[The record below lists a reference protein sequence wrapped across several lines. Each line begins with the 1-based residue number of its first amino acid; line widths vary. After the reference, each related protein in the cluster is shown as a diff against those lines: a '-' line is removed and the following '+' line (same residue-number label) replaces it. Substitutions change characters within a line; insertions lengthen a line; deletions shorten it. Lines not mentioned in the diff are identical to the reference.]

1 MYDIKQFRPT
11 LYALLL
17 LGFLGYGVAAQ
28 TPGIWLL
35 ATAATLLHMWLV
47 GRGSF
52 KPLPRL
58 AANTI
63 TLVFAALLVVRVK
76 QIHGP
81 PILAIGE
88 FLIFLQLV
96 KLFEH
101 RANRDLAQLLILS
114 LLLMVAAA
122 ISTASLLF
130 GLLFVAYLFLSLYC
144 CLLFHLKTETDHAK
158 SVMGVDER
166 KVNPLTLRQ
175 DQRFL
180 PRSMRRLTAFVSVVS
195 ICMSIMVFLFFPRGT
210 GAGIIGNLAFKP
222 SQALTGFS
230 DQVSFQDVARITQN
244 EAEVAYVNVTKNGQ
258 PFGAG
263 GEVIYLR
270 GSAPDTYVSDPT
282 DVDRWKWIRT
292 TAASA
297 DIIPA
302 VTRGQEYELNATPFG
317 EDRYKQDIRLLPTGS
332 DVLFGMPG
340 VITFTPSREL
350 RLRFG
355 RADEVLQLQDPL
367 TGELP
372 YTIVSTG
379 KIAPAS
385 RDGPARIPIDN
396 FLTREIR
403 RQWEASRAESTKRYA
418 VPTEIRDYALKDD
431 VAGRDD
437 KGNLA
442 RQRLNTHEISAI
454 DEVLARNFE
463 KHLQTQ
469 FSYTLDLTDARRVM
483 DKDPMVQ
490 FLYDFKKG
498 HCEYFAGAMT
508 LMCQS
513 LGMQARM
520 VVGFKC
526 DEFNSIG
533 GYYIVKQSHAHAWVE
548 VLTANGWQMF
558 DPTAS
563 REGSAGA
570 RASSM
575 WKQFMYFV
583 DYLEYSWGNNVVNY
597 DAESRTNLIQ
607 NVDSSLTE
615 TAINTS
621 TWIQELKAW
630 FDLQNFYW
638 VSSGLLSV
646 LMAGMVCTI
655 VGAMIYFLW
664 ERMRLRRRA
673 RRIGLDQLPSSDQKR
688 LARQLAFYDDLVRA
702 LDRRE
707 IDRPTHLTPMEFS
720 QSIGFLPN
728 ELYSAVQRLTRI
740 FYRIRYG
747 GHEIDSN
754 QQRRL
759 NRVVERIESQL
770 GPPKV

>member
-17 LGFLGYGVAAQ
+17 LGFLGYGIAAQ
-28 TPGIWLL
+28 TPGLWLL
-35 ATAATLLHMWLV
+35 ATAATLLNGWLV
-47 GRGSF
+47 NRGSF
-52 KPLPRL
+52 RPLPRL
-58 AANTI
+58 AANI
-63 TLVFAALLVVRVK
+63 VTLLFAAFLVLRVK

-96 KLFEH
+96 KLFEQ

-130 GLLFVAYLFLSLYC
+130 GVLFVVYLFLSLYC
-144 CLLFHLKTETDHAK
+144 CLLFHLKAETDHAK
-158 SVMGVDER
+158 AVMGVDER

-180 PRSMRRLTAFVSVVS
+180 PRSMRRLTGFVSFVAITTAVA
-195 ICMSIMVFLFFPRGT
+195 VFLFFPRGT

-244 EAEVAYVNVTKNGQ
+244 EAEVAYVTITKNGQ
-258 PFGAG
+258 PYGATG
-263 GEVIYLR
+263 QTIYLR
-270 GSAPDTYVSDPT
+270 GSAPDTYVSDPASI
-282 DVDRWKWIRT
+282 DRWKWIRT
-292 TAASA
+292 NTTAAEV
-297 DIIPA
+297 IPA
-302 VTRGQEYELNATPFG
+302 VTRGQEYELNDNPFG
-317 EDRYKQDIRLLPTGS
+317 EDRYKQDVRLLPTGS
-332 DVLFGMPG
+332 DVLFAMPG
-340 VITFTPSREL
+340 VISFTPSREL
-350 RLRFG
+350 RLRYG
-355 RADEVLQLQDPL
+355 RHDEVLQLQEPL

-372 YTIVSTG
+372 YTVVSTG
-379 KIAPAS
+379 LLAPTP
-385 RDGPARIPIDN
+385 PATTNPTDA
-396 FLTREIR
+396 FLAQEIR
-403 RQWEASRAESTKRYA
+403 RRWQTARAEAPRRYEPPA
-418 VPTEIRDYALKDD
+418 EVREFALRDE
-431 VAGRDD
+431 VAGADG

-442 RQRLNTHEISAI
+442 AQRAQAQNITELDEAI
-454 DEVLARNFE
+454 ARNFE
-463 KHLQTQ
+463 KYLQTE
-469 FSYTLDLTDARRVM
+469 FLYTLDLTDARRVM

-490 FLYDFKKG
+490 FLYDFKRG

-513 LGMQARM
+513 IGMQARM

-526 DEFNSIG
+526 DEFNSVG

-548 VLTANGWQMF
+548 VLTLNGWQLF

-563 REGSAGA
+563 RDANAAS
-570 RASSM
+570 RATSM
-575 WKQFMYFV
+575 WKQLMYFI

-597 DAESRTNLIQ
+597 DSESRTNLIQ
-607 NVDSSLTE
+607 NVDSSLTN

-621 TWIQELKAW
+621 SWLQDMKAW

-646 LMAGMVCTI
+646 LMAAMVCTI
-655 VGAMIYFLW
+655 VGAMIYFLY
-664 ERMRLRRRA
+664 ERVRLRRRA
-673 RRIGLDQLPSSDQKR
+673 RRIGLGQLPTSDQKR
-688 LARQLAFYDDLVRA
+688 LARQLAFYDDLVRV
-702 LDRRE
+702 LDKRK

-728 ELYSAVQRLTRI
+728 EIYSAIQRLTRI

-747 GHEIDSN
+747 GHEISSS

-759 NRVVERIESQL
+759 NRVVERVEALL